1 MQKIR
6 IAVAITA
13 LTLAGCRK
21 PAVGITPQPGGAPG
35 AGLATPALSTPAPAP
50 VVVAAQPE
58 AATAQPAAPALARLE
73 SPVLPEPAQPLP
85 ATAEPAIP
93 EPPTPQPVAPAPELA
108 PEGVFYLV
116 SWVRIE
122 TNDGVIGLE
131 PGTCVKLVRPGV
143 YLTPA
148 GEAALDAG
156 QLTNNLGV
164 ARRVRDASVAA
175 KAAAKQ
181 RQEDAKNR
189 ASAIAA
195 AGGGPQGESP
205 PNGQFREMDRSR
217 EAERQRLAAAL
228 SALER
233 QEVDLAAQEAALSQT
248 QSRGSAKGRPLGTG
262 ASSPQ
267 LSAALRSVRQQISET
282 QAALNNLK

>member
-6 IAVAITA
+6 IALAIMA

-21 PAVGITPQPGGAPG
+21 PAVGINPQPGGDPG
-35 AGLATPALSTPAPAP
+35 ARSTPTPAQ
-50 VVVAAQPE
+50 VVVAVQPE
-58 AATAQPAAPALARLE
+58 PATPQPAAPVPARLE
-73 SPVLPEPAQPLP
+73 SPILPLP

-116 SWVRIE
+116 LWARIE

-131 PGTCVKLVRPGV
+131 PGTRVKLVRPGV

-195 AGGGPQGESP
+195 GGDGPQGEAAQ
-205 PNGQFREMDRSR
+205 NGQFREMDRPR
-217 EAERQRLAAAL
+217 EAERRRLAAAL

-248 QSRGSAKGRPLGTG
+248 QSRGSAKGRTLGAG
-262 ASSPQ
+262 AASPQ

>member
-21 PAVGITPQPGGAPG
+21 PAVGITPQPGGDPG
-35 AGLATPALSTPAPAP
+35 ARSTPTPAQ
-50 VVVAAQPE
+50 VVVAVQPE
-58 AATAQPAAPALARLE
+58 PATPQPAAPVPARLE
-73 SPVLPEPAQPLP
+73 SPILPLP

-93 EPPTPQPVAPAPELA
+93 EPPTPQPVAPAPE
-108 PEGVFYLV
+108 GVFYLV
-116 SWVRIE
+116 SWARIE

-195 AGGGPQGESP
+195 GGDGPQGEAAQ
-205 PNGQFREMDRSR
+205 NGQFREMERPR
-217 EAERQRLAAAL
+217 EAERRRLAAAL

-248 QSRGSAKGRPLGTG
+248 QSRGSAKGRTLGAG
-262 ASSPQ
+262 AASPQ

>member
-1 MQKIR
+1 MQKIK
-6 IAVAITA
+6 ITVAIMA

-35 AGLATPALSTPAPAP
+35 AGLATPGLSTPAS

-58 AATAQPAAPALARLE
+58 AAAAQPAAPALARLE
-73 SPVLPEPAQPLP
+73 SPVLPDPAPPLP
-85 ATAEPAIP
+85 ATTEPAIP
-93 EPPTPQPVAPAPELA
+93 EAPAPQPVDPAPEVA

-116 SWVRIE
+116 SWARIE

-156 QLTNNLGV
+156 QMTNNLGV

-189 ASAIAA
+189 ESAIAA
-195 AGGGPQGESP
+195 GAAPQGDAAQ
-205 PNGQFREMDRSR
+205 NGQFREMDRRR
-217 EAERQRLAAAL
+217 EAERERLAATL

-233 QEVDLAAQEAALSQT
+233 QEVDLAAREAALSQT